1 MINFISIKQL
11 IKLWK
16 KTFKLFTNCHVAQ
29 NTLQFIYLKK
39 LYIKSDSTHLTFKRN
54 SFLELTI
61 YPQTKFKQEKLI
73 LPKTCFVSTL
83 FDPSSFKI
91 NQHQLLC
98 KKISMLIFNN
108 VKNQITLTQD
118 SLLFSNLYKIFHV
131 FKKLLEN
138 FSRF

>member
-39 LYIKSDSTHLTFKRN
+39 LYIKSDSTHLKEIVSSSS
-54 SFLELTI
+54 SFI
-61 YPQTKFKQEKLI
+61 PQTKFKQEKLI